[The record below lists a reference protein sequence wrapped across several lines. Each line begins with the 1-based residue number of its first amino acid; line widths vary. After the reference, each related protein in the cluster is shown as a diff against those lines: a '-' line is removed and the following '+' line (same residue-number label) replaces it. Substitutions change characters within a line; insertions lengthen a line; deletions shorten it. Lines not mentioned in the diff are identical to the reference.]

1 MGSKHPLEENAEK
14 RLLRRMADSL
24 NAGAPSEKSTGKK
37 DSEPAFYGD
46 DYFIITEGTF
56 RGRRGKYRSNPDGT
70 RAAD

>member
-1 MGSKHPLEENAEK
+1 MGSRNPLEENVEK
-14 RLLRRMADSL
+14 RLKKRITDSM
-24 NAGAPSEKSTGKK
+24 NEPPPEKAVRGNK

-70 RAAD
+70 RAQ